1 MKWPWQKPP
10 KKLVLCMVAP
20 SATKRIAEELGEQRT
35 FTVYPILYGDYD
47 EIIDDCMECSAD
59 ILAIEVAPDADDC
72 ERDVSSR
79 CDLAIELRE
88 KRPQCRVYLL
98 CRSTYAHV
106 EPALQEA
113 QASALIDGYHIGEPF
128 TPQIRKWLTQAER
141 G

>member
-47 EIIDDCMECSAD
+47 EIIDDCVECGAD

-72 ERDVSSR
+72 DRVSPV
-79 CDLAIELRE
+79 
-88 KRPQCRVYLL
+88 PQRL
-98 CRSTYAHV
+98 CPCGTGSARSAGV
-106 EPALQEA
+106 GP
-113 QASALIDGYHIGEPF
+113 D
-128 TPQIRKWLTQAER
+128 
-141 G
+141 